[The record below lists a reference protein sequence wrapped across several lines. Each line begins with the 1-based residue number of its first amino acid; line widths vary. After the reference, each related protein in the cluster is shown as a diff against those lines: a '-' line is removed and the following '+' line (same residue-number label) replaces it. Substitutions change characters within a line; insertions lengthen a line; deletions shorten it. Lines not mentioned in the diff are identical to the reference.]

1 MGPPHPCWEDGHTS
15 SPWPA
20 APRISCCLHPLLC
33 SQSFG
38 IDGENLRQIDRN
50 TLVWSDPTLLL
61 KILFLQGLCFTLSEH
76 LISSWRQTT
85 GFEWTVA
92 SLEGRALQVCTGP
105 GIGPIAYPC
114 NLSGAMAR
122 MRSRGHGS
130 HALCACQV
138 LAALTRHRWASCSP
152 DTPGEYSLSS

>member
-92 SLEGRALQVCTGP
+92 SLEGRALMAGLHWTRDRAHSLPVQPWWGNGKDEKQRAWLPRPVCLP
-105 GIGPIAYPC
+105 GA
-114 NLSGAMAR
+114 
-122 MRSRGHGS
+122 GS
-130 HALCACQV
+130 
-138 LAALTRHRWASCSP
+138 S
-152 DTPGEYSLSS
+152 D